1 MKNFI
6 IIIFKA
12 AEKATSNSNL
22 IKHKYIKAMKS
33 LIYSYRDEYNLM
45 YCMGGMDMGWLI
57 RGLITSNSYVVFKN
71 ETESEVPMRTN
82 VDNQYVFLVSSL
94 YPKTIKYILAKISSI
109 KLHFYLNLNLFEQ
122 RISHFCIFQITFNMR
137 VIVFFIDVAKIN
149 PTNIL
154 QQKWNDFVTFLV

>member
-33 LIYSYRDEYNLM
+33 LIYSYRDKYNLM

-71 ETESEVPMRTN
+71 ETESEEPMRTN
-82 VDNQYVFLVSSL
+82 VDNQYVFLFSSL

-109 KLHFYLNLNLFEQ
+109 KLHFYLNLNLFKQ

-137 VIVFFIDVAKIN
+137 VMVFFINVLNVKYSATKMERFCDISCLN
-149 PTNIL
+149 
-154 QQKWNDFVTFLV
+154 